1 LADDSECGARFCL
14 VQEFLAVVS
23 AALDVYPAVTFR
35 DVEVALMFMS
45 VAFGMSTS
53 DVE

>member
-1 LADDSECGARFCL
+1 MRARFCL
-14 VQEFLAVVS
+14 VQELLAVAS

-35 DVEVALMFMS
+35 DVEAALVFMS
-45 VAFGMSTS
+45 VASGMSIS